1 MRKDKLISFRVP
13 EEVQRQ
19 LRSFAEAEGITV
31 SELMKRTITGMNW
44 KVELGRN
51 REYHQLMLK
60 RIDEVERTLSKK
72 SRQATKRRTKVKE

>member
-19 LRSFAEAEGITV
+19 LRSFAEAEGITI

-60 RIDEVERTLSKK
+60 RIDEVERTLTRK
-72 SRQATKRRTKVKE
+72 SRRETKRRTKLKE

>member
-19 LRSFAEAEGITV
+19 LRSFAEAEGISV

-60 RIDEVERTLSKK
+60 RIDEVERTLTKK
-72 SRQATKRRTKVKE
+72 SRQTTKRRTKVKE